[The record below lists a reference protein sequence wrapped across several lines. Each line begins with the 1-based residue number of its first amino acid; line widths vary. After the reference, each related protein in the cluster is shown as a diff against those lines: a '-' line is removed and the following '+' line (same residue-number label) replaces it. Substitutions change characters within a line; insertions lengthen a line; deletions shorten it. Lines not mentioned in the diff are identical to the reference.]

1 MESAQTKAIL
11 NLLSKHPEG
20 LTITAIAE
28 KLGIHRHTV
37 TKYLKDLIL
46 SGKVNERNVGMAKL
60 CFLSE
65 YKEEHNLAENAEK
78 GQAQILLLALLLLS
92 IPVFIIA
99 QNFDNNITGDFSQSI
114 DTTFI
119 PSSSDTVATT
129 TIFENV
135 EKSTLISTTTTTS
148 LPQNEVEN
156 STVLPILEELES
168 NQTLSSSSNE
178 TLNFVNETIN
188 ETVDNVFENN
198 SEISSENLV
207 IPSETIAVIGE
218 EKIDVQ
224 LDLPQKVNRGE
235 EFVIKATA
243 TNDFAIPKRIKIKW
257 ILPEVFRI
265 ISNEEMTCVLQSK
278 ETCVLESTA
287 IANSD
292 LGTHEIKVRVSY
304 E

>member
-1 MESAQTKAIL
+1 MENTQSKAIL

-28 KLGIHRHTV
+28 KLGIHRHTA
-37 TKYLKDLIL
+37 TKYVKDLIL

-60 CFLSE
+60 CFLSK

-99 QNFDNNITGDFSQSI
+99 QNFDNNITGDFSQVI

-135 EKSTLISTTTTTS
+135 EESTVIDSTTTTS

-156 STVLPILEELES
+156 STVLPILENLEI
-168 NQTLSSSSNE
+168 NENSSSNE
-178 TLNFVNETIN
+178 TLNLLNETVNET
-188 ETVDNVFENN
+188 VSGVFENN
-198 SEISSENLV
+198 SETSNSEDVV
-207 IPSETIAVIGE
+207 IPQESIIIEG
-218 EKIDVQ
+218 KIDVQ
-224 LDLPQKVNRGE
+224 LNLPKKVNRGE
-235 EFVIKATA
+235 EFVIKAIA
-243 TNDFAIPKRIKIKW
+243 SNDFATAKTVKIRW
-257 ILPEVFRI
+257 LLPDGFRI
-265 ISNEEMTCVLQSK
+265 ISSEEKTCVLQNK